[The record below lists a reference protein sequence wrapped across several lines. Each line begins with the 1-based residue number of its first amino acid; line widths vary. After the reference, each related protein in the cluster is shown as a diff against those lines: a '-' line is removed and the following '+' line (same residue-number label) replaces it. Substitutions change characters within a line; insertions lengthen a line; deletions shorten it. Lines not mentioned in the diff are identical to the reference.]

1 MTFWAGTENISAR
14 SLFSFPLRG
23 AIQGVRG
30 RSFLLKEKGIDGV
43 VLPPLPL
50 FFFSSLCVGEE
61 GSWGFFCGK
70 IAETIAESKSICT
83 FVTAIWNRGL
93 EPYG

>member
-1 MTFWAGTENISAR
+1 MGR
-14 SLFSFPLRG
+14 SGKYFSPLLFSFPLRG
-23 AIQGVRG
+23 AIQGVMV
-30 RSFLLKEKGIDGV
+30 RSSLLKEKGIDGV

-50 FFFSSLCVGEE
+50 FFFSSLCVAEE
-61 GSWGFFCGK
+61 GSWGFFWGK

-83 FVTAIWNRGL
+83 FVTAIWSRGL